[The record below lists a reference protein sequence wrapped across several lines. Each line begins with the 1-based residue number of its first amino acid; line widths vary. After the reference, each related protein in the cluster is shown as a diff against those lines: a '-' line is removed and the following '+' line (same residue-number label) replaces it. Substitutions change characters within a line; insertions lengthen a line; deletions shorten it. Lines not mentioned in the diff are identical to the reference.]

1 MKKYKYIM
9 IGVMKLNLSSIHEN
23 MQRGTPDFPI
33 ELYSVSHDNPRY
45 FMQMHWHKD
54 FEMIRVSEGQF
65 YLTLN
70 GRRFVLEKGQ
80 SAVIP
85 GGIVHGGEPKKCRYE
100 CLVFSAGILYAVQK
114 CRKLVKTY
122 MQAPEVFEKNEDI
135 DALFRIFSEQKQ
147 GYELLAIGL
156 IYKIAGKMVQSEPNA
171 LVLPDERMEKIKA
184 AISLIEENYS
194 RKISLAELA
203 SVCRMSPN
211 YFSRFFKE
219 MTKQTPFEYIITY
232 RIEAACEML
241 SDGTSSVTE
250 ACYSCGFNDLSYF
263 IHIFKKYK
271 GMSPKAYLK
280 RR

>member
-70 GRRFVLEKGQ
+70 GRRFVLENGQ

-100 CLVFSAGILYAVQK
+100 CLVFSAGI
-114 CRKLVKTY
+114 
-122 MQAPEVFEKNEDI
+122 
-135 DALFRIFSEQKQ
+135 
-147 GYELLAIGL
+147 
-156 IYKIAGKMVQSEPNA
+156 
-171 LVLPDERMEKIKA
+171 
-184 AISLIEENYS
+184 
-194 RKISLAELA
+194 
-203 SVCRMSPN
+203 
-211 YFSRFFKE
+211 
-219 MTKQTPFEYIITY
+219 
-232 RIEAACEML
+232 
-241 SDGTSSVTE
+241 
-250 ACYSCGFNDLSYF
+250 
-263 IHIFKKYK
+263 
-271 GMSPKAYLK
+271 
-280 RR
+280 